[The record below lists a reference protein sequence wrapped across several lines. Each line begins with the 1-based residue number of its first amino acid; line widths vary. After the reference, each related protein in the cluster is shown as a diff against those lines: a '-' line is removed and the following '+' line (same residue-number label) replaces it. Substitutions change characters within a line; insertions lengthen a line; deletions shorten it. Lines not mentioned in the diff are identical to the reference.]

1 MRSLLLLPAL
11 AALAAAALP
20 GAAQAAATIDQPI
33 AELRG
38 LDKITARTQPLE
50 AKVGETIQFVN
61 FLVSSTA
68 VLVERDK
75 PDSVNAR
82 KVIVDYGAISAVK
95 IADPAD
101 IARYQVL
108 GFQPPL

>member
-1 MRSLLLLPAL
+1 MHRGPVSDNTWQNVFQHWPSSLPKHGLLV
-11 AALAAAALP
+11 
-20 GAAQAAATIDQPI
+20 T
-33 AELRG
+33 
-38 LDKITARTQPLE
+38 TF
-50 AKVGETIQFVN
+50 GETIQFVN